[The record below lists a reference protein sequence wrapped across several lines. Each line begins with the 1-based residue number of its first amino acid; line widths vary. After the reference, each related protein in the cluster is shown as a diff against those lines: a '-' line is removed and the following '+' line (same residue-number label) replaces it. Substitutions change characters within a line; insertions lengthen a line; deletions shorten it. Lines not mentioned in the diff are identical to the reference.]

1 MGAGTDFLQMNKL
14 KANVKMCSTPLI
26 LVLLR
31 SDKMQMN
38 HLCIFGPAAAPYEA
52 IC

>member
-14 KANVKMCSTPLI
+14 KANEKMCSTPLI

-31 SDKMQMN
+31 SDKMQMK
-38 HLCIFGPAAAPYEA
+38 HLCIFSPAAAPCEA